1 MLRNNFFLFFACSIP
16 ALIVCMIYSY
26 FFSIP
31 DISYDRNYLY
41 AAENI
46 LERGYYTGY
55 NALPLYPYFLAI
67 LFKVFGTNYFVPIFF
82 QAFFHGLTAY
92 LLAKIAKFYNSRWFY
107 PTLIISSLWPHL
119 LWRTTYIFPETLFVL
134 FTVLSLYFILL
145 FLKKRKLP
153 HFLL

>member
-26 FFSIP
+26 FFFYTI
-31 DISYDRNYLY
+31 DISYDKNYVY

-46 LERGYYTGY
+46 LEKGYYTGY
-55 NALPLYPYFLAI
+55 NSLPLYPYFLAI

-82 QAFFHGLTAY
+82 QTFFHGLTAY

-119 LWRTTYIFPETLFVL
+119 LWRTTYIFVT
-134 FTVLSLYFILL
+134 SYFIE
-145 FLKKRKLP
+145 
-153 HFLL
+153 